1 MAHTRRAVGGRER
14 WEGGYAAEERD
25 DSVGDDRTLEDEACM
40 RAMSSCCL
48 TLPFPHPVV
57 SGVTSSED

>member
-14 WEGGYAAEERD
+14 WEGGYAAEGRD
-25 DSVGDDRTLEDEACM
+25 DSGGDGRMLGDEACM
-40 RAMSSCCL
+40 RAISSRYL
-48 TLPFPHPVV
+48 TLPFPHLMV